1 MMWRFQSNGVFVNI
15 MVAILEWYVKPCNMR
30 KIIILLQG
38 IAFHMLDVLSRSV
51 QTPLLKEIDQS
62 GTHISRVILI
72 ENLKGS
78 PPNFASNKKRI

>member
-1 MMWRFQSNGVFVNI
+1 M
-15 MVAILEWYVKPCNMR
+15 
-30 KIIILLQG
+30 LLQG

-72 ENLKGS
+72 ENLKDRLQTLLLIRS
-78 PPNFASNKKRI
+78 EFKRIN

>member
-1 MMWRFQSNGVFVNI
+1 
-15 MVAILEWYVKPCNMR
+15 MR

-62 GTHISRVILI
+62 GTHIPRVILI

-78 PPNFASNKKRI
+78 SPNFASNKKRI

>member
-1 MMWRFQSNGVFVNI
+1 
-15 MVAILEWYVKPCNMR
+15 MR

-72 ENLKGS
+72 ENLKGPS
-78 PPNFASNKKRI
+78 PNFASNKKRI

>member
-1 MMWRFQSNGVFVNI
+1 
-15 MVAILEWYVKPCNMR
+15 MR

-72 ENLKGS
+72 ENLKDRLQTLLLIRS
-78 PPNFASNKKRI
+78 EFKRIN